1 MKNNLLIALLSV
13 TVLTSIQIAAYSK
26 SKVDLTTTK
35 ALISQQEAPNPP
47 CTANDPTGT
56 PLNVRSKPNGK
67 IIAQLK
73 NGTIVEQTNTP
84 RTDKWVEISFLSGK
98 RKVTG
103 WVFRDYLACQ

>member
-13 TVLTSIQIAAYSK
+13 MILTSIQVAAYSK
-26 SKVDLTTTK
+26 SKVDLATTK
-35 ALISQQEAPNPP
+35 ALISENVPSPP
-47 CTANDPTGT
+47 CQANDPTGT
-56 PLNVRSKPNGK
+56 QLNVRSKPNGK

-84 RTDKWVEISFLSGK
+84 RTDKWVEISFLLGK

-103 WVFRDYLACQ
+103 WVFRNYLACQ